1 MRYME
6 GRMRTL
12 FLVGGLAALVLTIG
26 FYFQMSLA
34 TRLWMWLD
42 GRLTYIFIASITA
55 AIAAPLIWM
64 ALSGEWGAA
73 VGGAINLTIQA
84 GGIAIFLALISINDN
99 LDYWPH
105 ILFIAAFALINVW
118 VYF

>member
-1 MRYME
+1 ME
-6 GRMRTL
+6 GKMRTL
-12 FLVGGLAALVLTIG
+12 FLVGGFAALVLTLG

-34 TRLWMWLD
+34 TKLWMWPD

-73 VGGAINLTIQA
+73 VGGAVNLTIQA
-84 GGIAIFLALISINDN
+84 GGIALFLAQIALSDGSNF
-99 LDYWPH
+99 WPH
-105 ILFIAAFALINVW
+105 IVFIAAFALINV
-118 VYF
+118 